1 MIHGLYTAA
10 GGMLVQQAALDAN
23 ANNLANASTTGY
35 RRQVV
40 SVNAFSRALDN
51 ASGMIAPL
59 EETTPSY
66 YLTPALTNDGSI
78 GILRQTG
85 NPSDLALRDSGFFVI
100 RAASGQEALTRD
112 GSFTLN
118 TDNELSTVDGWQVLG
133 ERGPITIDSANWQ
146 VDPSGQVV
154 VDGTVV
160 DRLQI
165 VLPSNPAA
173 ATRIGNTR
181 WAAAGA
187 TPVAN
192 PRVAQG
198 YLESSNV
205 NTVAEMVALITATRT
220 FEASQ
225 RCVQA
230 LDSTLDRAVNEV
242 GRTA

>member
-10 GGMLVQQAALDAN
+10 SGMLVQQTALDAN
-23 ANNLANASTTGY
+23 ANNLANAGTTSY
-35 RRQVV
+35 RRQLV
-40 SVNAFSRALDN
+40 SVNSFPRALEN
-51 ASGMIAPL
+51 AWGAIAPL
-59 EETTPSY
+59 EGEPSPSR
-66 YLTPALTNDGSI
+66 YLATAMMTDTAG
-78 GILRQTG
+78 GILRQTE
-85 NPSDLALRDSGFFVI
+85 NPGDLALRGDGFFVI
-100 RAASGQEALTRD
+100 RDAAGREALTRD

-118 TDNELSTVDGWQVLG
+118 PDNELATADGWQVLG
-133 ERGPITIDSANWQ
+133 ERGPITIDSATWQ
-146 VDPSGQVV
+146 VDPSGQVT

-165 VLPSNPAA
+165 VLPAA
-173 ATRIGNTR
+173 GATRIGNTR
-181 WAAAGA
+181 WAAADT
-187 TPVAN
+187 TPAAN

-205 NTVAEMVALITATRT
+205 NTVAEMVALIAATRT

>member
-23 ANNLANASTTGY
+23 ANNLANAGTTGY
-35 RRQVV
+35 RRQLV
-40 SVNAFSRALDN
+40 SVNSFPRALEN
-51 ASGMIAPL
+51 AWGMPAPL

-66 YLTPALTNDGSI
+66 VLTTALANDGTI
-78 GILRQTG
+78 GILRQTE
-85 NPSDLALRDSGFFVI
+85 NPSDLALRGDGFFII
-100 RAASGQEALTRD
+100 RDGTGREALTRD
-112 GSFTLN
+112 GTFTLN
-118 TDNELSTVDGWQVLG
+118 PDNELATADGWQVLG
-133 ERGPITIDSANWQ
+133 ERGPITIDSADWQ
-146 VDPSGQVV
+146 VDPSGQVT
-154 VDGTVV
+154 VDGMVV
-160 DRLQI
+160 DRLQ
-165 VLPSNPAA
+165 VVRPDAG
-173 ATRIGNTR
+173 ATRIGHTR
-181 WAAAGA
+181 WTAAAT

-205 NTVAEMVALITATRT
+205 NTVAEMVALIAATRT

-230 LDSTLDRAVNEV
+230 LDATLDRAVNEV

>member
-10 GGMLVQQAALDAN
+10 SGMLVQQTALDAN

-35 RRQVV
+35 RRQLV
-40 SVNAFSRALDN
+40 SVNSFPRALEN
-51 ASGMIAPL
+51 AWGTTSPL
-59 EETTPSY
+59 EETTPSN
-66 YLTPALTNDGSI
+66 YLTTALTNDGAI
-78 GILRQTG
+78 GIFRQTE
-85 NPSDLALRDSGFFVI
+85 NPSDLALRGDGFFVI
-100 RAASGQEALTRD
+100 RAAFGQEALTRD
-112 GSFTLN
+112 GAFTLN
-118 TDNELSTVDGWQVLG
+118 TDNELSTADGWQVLG

-154 VDGTVV
+154 VDGTAV

-165 VLPSNPAA
+165 VLPSNPGAA
-173 ATRIGNTR
+173 ARIGNTR
-181 WAAAGA
+181 WVAADT
-187 TPVAN
+187 TPVAT

-205 NTVAEMVALITATRT
+205 NTVAEMIALIAATRT